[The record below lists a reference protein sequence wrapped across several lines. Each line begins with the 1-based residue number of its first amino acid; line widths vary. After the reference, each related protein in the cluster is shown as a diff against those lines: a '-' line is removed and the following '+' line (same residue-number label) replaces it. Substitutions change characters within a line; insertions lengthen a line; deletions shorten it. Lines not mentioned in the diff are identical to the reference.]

1 MTAKSF
7 DEHLD
12 LKVSANSTISEIR
25 AAVEYLVDYEVR
37 IKLRLKTLN
46 LVNMEPSL
54 WRGEWIAFIF
64 MA

>member
-12 LKVSANSTISEIR
+12 LKVSANSTINEIR

-37 IKLRLKTLN
+37 SKLRLKTQS
-46 LVNMEPSL
+46 LVDLKPNL
-54 WRGEWIAFIF
+54 WRRE
-64 MA
+64 

>member
-12 LKVSANSTISEIR
+12 LKVSANSTINEIR

-54 WRGEWIAFIF
+54 WRGE
-64 MA
+64 